1 MSRVENDL
9 YIENLSAMTSLDGE
23 ICHINIDSPI
33 FNAYACQLL
42 NISQAIKLRDFLNEF
57 IEANNEK

>member
-1 MSRVENDL
+1 MSRVEDDL

-33 FNAYACQLL
+33 FDTYVCQLL
-42 NISQAIKLRDFLNEF
+42 NISQAIQLRNFLNEF
-57 IEANNEK
+57 IGDNNEK